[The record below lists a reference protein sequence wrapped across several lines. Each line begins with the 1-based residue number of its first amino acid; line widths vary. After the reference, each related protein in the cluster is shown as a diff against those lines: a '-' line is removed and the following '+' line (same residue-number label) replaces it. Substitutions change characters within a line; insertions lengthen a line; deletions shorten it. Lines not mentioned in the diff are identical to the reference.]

1 MTLGAFLLS
10 TNMYFCR
17 AKSKLAMRNTKSYLK
32 SEAIRFTLQMLA
44 ITAVSLFLVYFTNS
58 SQG

>member
-1 MTLGAFLLS
+1 MFYATHTC
-10 TNMYFCR
+10 TNLYFCR
-17 AKSKLAMRNTKSYLK
+17 AKSKLEMRNTKSYLK

-44 ITAVSLFLVYFTNS
+44 ITAVSLLLVYFTNN